1 LLLRPS
7 RALDALRKAGRH
19 DALENAVSI
28 VIGGAL
34 VTASAVLPFAQTI
47 MLAAPG
53 EVLVLTGTVFFALRQ
68 LRSYRT
74 RRER

>member
-7 RALDALRKAGRH
+7 RALDALRKAGRY

-34 VTASAVLPFAQTI
+34 VTASAALPLAQKI

-53 EVLVLTGTVFFALRQ
+53 GVLLATGTAFLALRQ
-68 LRSYRT
+68 VRGYRIG
-74 RRER
+74 RER